1 MPPLAISHLRRMGER
16 TAAMSSSSRERA
28 ETSQEADKAGQD
40 GAEHV
45 DCAVIIVSYNS
56 ARHIGRLLDSL
67 PAATSGL
74 RIRCLVVDNG
84 SQDETMS
91 VVRSRDGVV
100 AIETGRNLGY
110 AGAINVGR
118 AQAGPSASLLVLNPD
133 LVLEPRSVVELYR
146 ALEAPEVGI
155 AVPMVLTDEGSLYL
169 SLRREP
175 SLTRALG
182 EALFGNRVPKRPAWL
197 SETIRDRPA
206 YARQQDVDWASGA
219 ALLISA
225 ACNDAVGDWDDARFF
240 LYSEE
245 TDFAVRARRRGYLI
259 RYVPTARVC
268 HEEGGSGRS
277 PTLGALMAVNR
288 VRYYGKHHR
297 EPSTS
302 LFRSIVVLHHLLRSA
317 DPDQRVALEA
327 LARRSRW
334 PDLPGGK

>member
-1 MPPLAISHLRRMGER
+1 
-16 TAAMSSSSRERA
+16 MSSSSRKRA
-28 ETSQEADKAGQD
+28 EISRVSNRARKD
-40 GAEHV
+40 GSEHV

-67 PAATSGL
+67 PAAASGL

-91 VVRSRDGVV
+91 VVRSRNDVV

-118 AQAGPSASLLVLNPD
+118 TQAGPSSSLLVLNPD
-133 LVLEPRSVVELYR
+133 LVLEPGAVVQLYR
-146 ALEAPEVGI
+146 ALDAPEVGI
-155 AVPMVLTDEGSLYL
+155 VVPMVVTDEGSLYL

-182 EALFGNRVPKRPAWL
+182 EALFGSHVPKRPAWL
-197 SETIRDRPA
+197 SDTIRDRPA
-206 YARQQDVDWASGA
+206 YTRQQDVDWASGA

-225 ACNDAVGDWDDARFF
+225 ACDEAVGDWDDASFF

-245 TDFAVRARRRGYLI
+245 TDFAARARRRGYRV
-259 RYVPTARVC
+259 RYVPAARAY

-277 PTLGALMAVNR
+277 PALGALMAVNR
-288 VRYYGKHHR
+288 VRYYEKHHH
-297 EPSTS
+297 PPATT
-302 LFRSIVVLHHLLRSA
+302 LFRTIVILHYLLRSA
-317 DPDQRVALEA
+317 DPDQRVALGA
-327 LARRSRW
+327 LVRRSRW
-334 PDLPGGK
+334 PGLPGGK